1 MKQPLHLKAEVTPHN
16 LGEAI
21 QQAIEI
27 EIATIPV
34 YLYTYYSIN
43 REPDQSVINTM
54 ISQALVK
61 KGLPQQE
68 ADTIALD
75 YSADIMVYANKAGAL
90 IMSVAIE
97 EMLHLSLSSNLKQ
110 ALAGQPQLVNKSPDI
125 WPAYLAGH
133 EPPFPINR
141 AAFSLDQ
148 LKTFLKIESPEPL
161 QEEQLKLR
169 ALPYATIGQ
178 FYDKIKQC
186 IANCDLHYNIE
197 AAQLVPGRGYYAQN
211 NIDTVYYDKQHKP
224 KYVNADDGADLIHVV
239 DRESAIKAIEA
250 IVEQGEGNK
259 DATPLEPDGSVD
271 CSAIKPADYDDP
283 DREELSHFEKFAQIY
298 CQYVHLSNKFNKLG
312 IGEIDISKFF
322 ILNLPTNPK
331 TTDYP
336 ASVQPVSTLL
346 NAVYSYLFVMVEGCY
361 RQKGNTQYELFMFG
375 VHKTMIFILNS
386 LCGDITGLKY
396 TGSDGREYT
405 VAPTF
410 ENYEFRADSSPKS
423 QLIQLYNQAIG
434 STNVISTRIGQ
445 RIHDLPDVPLEPYLS
460 TSTGKFIF
468 A

>member
-1 MKQPLHLKAEVTPHN
+1 MKQQLDLKAEVTPQN

-34 YLYTYYSIN
+34 YLYTYYSLN
-43 REPDQSVINTM
+43 REPDQSAISNAL
-54 ISQALVK
+54 SQALVK

-75 YSADIMVYANKAGAL
+75 KSAEIMVYANKVGAL

-125 WPAYLAGH
+125 WPAYLPGH
-133 EPPFPINR
+133 IPPFPINR

-148 LKTFLKIESPEPL
+148 LKTFLKIESPKPL
-161 QEEQLKLR
+161 QEEQTNVR
-169 ALPYATIGQ
+169 TLPYATIGL

-186 IANCDLHYNIE
+186 IAHCDLQYNTE

-224 KYVNADDGADLIHVV
+224 KFVNADDGADLIHVV
-239 DRESAIKAIEA
+239 DRASAIRAIDA
-250 IVEQGEGNK
+250 IVEQGEGNQGS
-259 DATPLEPDGSVD
+259 TSLNPDGSVD
-271 CSAIKPADYDDP
+271 CCAITPADYDDP
-283 DREELSHFEKFAQIY
+283 DHEELSHFEKFAQIY
-298 CQYVHLSNKFNKLG
+298 CQYVDLSNKFNELG
-312 IGEIDISKFF
+312 IGDIDISQYFV
-322 ILNLPTNPK
+322 LRLPTNPK
-331 TTDYP
+331 TADYP
-336 ASVQPVSTLL
+336 ASVQGVSTLL
-346 NAVYSYLFVMVEGCY
+346 NAVYSYLYVMVEGCY
-361 RQKGNTQYELFMFG
+361 RQKDNTQYELFMFG

-386 LCGDITGLKY
+386 LCGDITMLKY
-396 TGSDGREYT
+396 TGPDGREYT

-410 ENYEFRADSSPKS
+410 ENYEFRVDSSPKS
-423 QLIQLYNQAIG
+423 QLIELYNQAIG

-460 TSTGKFIF
+460 TSAGKLIF